1 MSENRM
7 ISFMLYLFLKD
18 KSKLK
23 FRLNFLT
30 CSSVPLGNNVSD
42 AFKCIVRDKRLI
54 IPNKWFETSSSFVV
68 EGWNE
73 FSLHMYEIENKL
85 EEL

>member
-23 FRLNFLT
+23 FKLNFLT
-30 CSSVPLGNNVSD
+30 CSYVPLGNNISD
-42 AFKCIVRDKRLI
+42 AFKCIVNDKRLV
-54 IPNKWFETSSSFVV
+54 IPNKWFKISPFVV
-68 EGWNE
+68 ECWNE
-73 FSLHMYEIENKL
+73 FSLHMYEIEDKL